1 MGLFKRSKGNNTT
14 ANNTGN
20 DAGNDAGNKVVN
32 VPVNVHQNTTG
43 APTGQNVNQENV
55 DQNQPVG
62 DQTQNNVVPHPVEPV
77 NNQPVNQVPP
87 ANTED
92 KKDRKDDGGKDPT
105 KTLEDIKTTVENI
118 KKAVKQ
124 EEKKEEKTEQNNKK
138 INGMQEGTDIN
149 EDGQNKIN
157 ENNNDNNDANNGG
170 NDRQPPQKT
179 TNTGNAIKT
188 KIRDMGGDKEAALRE
203 VMITDYKKNKAA
215 GIYGGALT
223 DDDTMAA
230 MGFNDPDKNPQPILP
245 PQKPQLSKGQRI
257 KKGLATAAGTGFQL
271 GVKGMGYASDAA
283 MLTSA
288 AMNMTLASQEF
299 ITQKKDG
306 NAARL
311 QQMNDHKLSRKISAG
326 LAMGSQALNIAQTG
340 IGFVKNVKTA
350 KNSKNKRKKN
360 TAIAGAFSNVAGILT
375 NAQNLVSTGLSG
387 FGDTQ
392 HKVAQADTVT
402 TLSVLSSLT
411 SGLSAGMNIFSNY
424 MDLHYRNKSIRDMEK
439 LRKPDDLTND
449 KLTEAK
455 NNNADKSNYNAL
467 KARKYALEQATD
479 FNKIKRTYV
488 KGIAGGAAS
497 LVGGANN
504 FMKLVAPTFSK
515 SAVGMLTSSAL
526 GAAGFGL
533 GMLQKYGGKLRDKRN
548 DSKAEKKKLEI
559 TKNYLAKKRAA
570 VKEQVNTAFAENQ
583 NIEGIREV
591 SDNLADR
598 ITLGRLGI
606 AVKVT
611 DDELS
616 KELLLR
622 GFEKINMKRANNIM
636 NSGDQKDQIL
646 EALGLEKDAD
656 ISDVAAA
663 LTGD

>member
-1 MGLFKRSKGNNTT
+1 
-14 ANNTGN
+14 
-20 DAGNDAGNKVVN
+20 
-32 VPVNVHQNTTG
+32 
-43 APTGQNVNQENV
+43 
-55 DQNQPVG
+55 
-62 DQTQNNVVPHPVEPV
+62 
-77 NNQPVNQVPP
+77 
-87 ANTED
+87 
-92 KKDRKDDGGKDPT
+92 
-105 KTLEDIKTTVENI
+105 
-118 KKAVKQ
+118 
-124 EEKKEEKTEQNNKK
+124 
-138 INGMQEGTDIN
+138 
-149 EDGQNKIN
+149 
-157 ENNNDNNDANNGG
+157 
-170 NDRQPPQKT
+170 
-179 TNTGNAIKT
+179 
-188 KIRDMGGDKEAALRE
+188 
-203 VMITDYKKNKAA
+203 
-215 GIYGGALT
+215 
-223 DDDTMAA
+223 
-230 MGFNDPDKNPQPILP
+230 
-245 PQKPQLSKGQRI
+245 
-257 KKGLATAAGTGFQL
+257 
-271 GVKGMGYASDAA
+271 
-283 MLTSA
+283 
-288 AMNMTLASQEF
+288 
-299 ITQKKDG
+299 
-306 NAARL
+306 
-311 QQMNDHKLSRKISAG
+311 
-326 LAMGSQALNIAQTG
+326 
-340 IGFVKNVKTA
+340 
-350 KNSKNKRKKN
+350 
-360 TAIAGAFSNVAGILT
+360 
-375 NAQNLVSTGLSG
+375 
-387 FGDTQ
+387 
-392 HKVAQADTVT
+392 
-402 TLSVLSSLT
+402 
-411 SGLSAGMNIFSNY
+411 
-424 MDLHYRNKSIRDMEK
+424 MEK
-439 LRKPDDLTND
+439 FRKPDDLTND